1 MSEREWRFYLIDM
14 LNFSENILT
23 YTNGF
28 DQHTFTL
35 TGLNYDATIRNLE
48 LVGEAATHI
57 PIEIRDSYPSVA
69 WRQIIATRNPSANPN
84 RTKPINNTNHRCAR
98 RCLYPSYVTTHY
110 PLTLTSKTLLHCPTW
125 LSRIR

>member
-14 LNFSENILT
+14 LNFSENIIT

-69 WRQIIATRNPSANPN
+69 WRQIIATRNRLIHGYLGIDNDVLWSIIRDDIPVLIDELEKIVS
-84 RTKPINNTNHRCAR
+84 KEIN
-98 RCLYPSYVTTHY
+98 L
-110 PLTLTSKTLLHCPTW
+110 
-125 LSRIR
+125 